1 LSSGPKRSL
10 QEERVRKL
18 FLGGLLAVAGKIIPK
33 VAGFVFNTVRKYGPI
48 IGKVVGGVGGFIVG
62 GPAGAMT
69 AM

>member
-1 LSSGPKRSL
+1 M
-10 QEERVRKL
+10 RKL